1 MLCAMRAIVRVIS
14 LVVATL
20 LVSCGA
26 EVESGMRGEVS
37 VAYLW
42 SLLSDNSV
50 LMTNDISIRGYVVAN
65 DRLSE
70 LTKSFVMADA
80 TGGVAVKVDT
90 RCVDDI
96 VPLYSEVVL
105 YLSGLYLGREG
116 ARVVVG
122 TAPTGQYT
130 VDRIAEEEVL
140 NRVKIISVG
149 DTPPLAEP
157 TMLCDISYDDIYKY
171 VLLEGIWPV
180 GEEQEL
186 RWCDIDAETGRYITT
201 VRYFTDGTDTI
212 GIVTSGDCVYCGER
226 LPMTK
231 VRLAGIVDVF
241 GSEVVFRIT
250 NHQVAE
256 ME

>member
-1 MLCAMRAIVRVIS
+1 MLCAMRVIVRVIS

-37 VAYLW
+37 VVYLW
-42 SLLSDNSV
+42 SMLSDNSV

-70 LTKSFVMADA
+70 LTKSFVVADA

-105 YLSGLYLGREG
+105 YLSSLYLGREG

-180 GEEQEL
+180 DVEQEL
-186 RWCDIDAETGRYITT
+186 RWCDIDAETGMYINT
-201 VRYFTDGTDTI
+201 VRYFADGTDTI

-226 LPMTK
+226 IPKTK

-250 NHQVAE
+250 NHQVTE